1 MRIAKNIKSVTNI
14 IPNNVKLV
22 AVSKTKSINL
32 IESAYKAGQRD
43 FGENKVQE
51 LVNKFENLPKDINWH
66 MIGHL
71 QRNKVKYI
79 APFIYL
85 IQSVDSLRLLI
96 EINKQGIKNNRVI
109 NVLVQMDISNDE
121 TKFGFSFQEFEE
133 LINKNEIKTLKN
145 ICIKGMMGMAS
156 FTKDENKIKDE
167 FYSLHKFY
175 KKHKKFLNLEILS
188 MGMSGDFK
196 IAINC
201 NSNLI
206 RLGSSIFGDR

>member
-1 MRIAKNIKSVTNI
+1 MRIAKNIKSVTDI

-51 LVNKFENLPKDINWH
+51 LVDKFENLPKDINWH

>member
-1 MRIAKNIKSVTNI
+1 MRIAKNIKNVTDI

-32 IESAYKAGQRD
+32 IESAYRAGQRD

-121 TKFGFSFQEFEE
+121 TKFGFSYQEFEE

-145 ICIKGMMGMAS
+145 ICIKGMMGMGS

>member
-1 MRIAKNIKSVTNI
+1 MRIAKNIKSVTDI

-32 IESAYKAGQRD
+32 IESAYRAGQRD

-121 TKFGFSFQEFEE
+121 TKFGFSYQEFEE

-196 IAINC
+196 IAIKY

>member
-1 MRIAKNIKSVTNI
+1 MRIAKNIKSFTDI

-32 IESAYKAGQRD
+32 IESAYRAGQRD

-121 TKFGFSFQEFEE
+121 TKFGFSYQEFEE

>member
-1 MRIAKNIKSVTNI
+1 MRIAKNIKSFTDV

-51 LVNKFENLPKDINWH
+51 LVDKFENLPKDINWH

>member
-1 MRIAKNIKSVTNI
+1 MRIAKNIKSVTDI

-22 AVSKTKSINL
+22 AISKTKSINL

-121 TKFGFSFQEFEE
+121 TKFGFSYQEFEE
-133 LINKNEIKTLKN
+133 LINKNEINNLKN

>member
-1 MRIAKNIKSVTNI
+1 MRIAKNIKSFTDI

-32 IESAYKAGQRD
+32 IESAYRAGQRD

-109 NVLVQMDISNDE
+109 NVLVQMDISNDK
-121 TKFGFSFQEFEE
+121 TKFGFSYQEFEE
-133 LINKNEIKTLKN
+133 LINKNEINTLKN

-167 FYSLHKFY
+167 FYSLNKFY

>member
-1 MRIAKNIKSVTNI
+1 MRIAKNIKSITDI

-32 IESAYKAGQRD
+32 IESAYKVGQRD

-121 TKFGFSFQEFEE
+121 TKFGFSYQEFEE

-175 KKHKKFLNLEILS
+175 KKYKKILNLEILS

>member
-32 IESAYKAGQRD
+32 IESAYRAGQRD

-133 LINKNEIKTLKN
+133 LINKNEINNLKN

>member
-1 MRIAKNIKSVTNI
+1 MRIAKNIRSVTDI

-133 LINKNEIKTLKN
+133 LISKNEIKTLKN

-167 FYSLHKFY
+167 FYSLNKFY
-175 KKHKKFLNLEILS
+175 KKYKKFLNLEILS

>member
-1 MRIAKNIKSVTNI
+1 MKIAKNIKSFTDI

-22 AVSKTKSINL
+22 AVSKTKSVNL

-51 LVNKFENLPKDINWH
+51 LVDKFENLPKDINWH

>member
-1 MRIAKNIKSVTNI
+1 MRIAKNIKSFTDI

-133 LINKNEIKTLKN
+133 LINKNEINALKN

>member
-1 MRIAKNIKSVTNI
+1 MRIAKNIKSVTDI

-32 IESAYKAGQRD
+32 IESAYRAGQRD

-121 TKFGFSFQEFEE
+121 TKFGFSYQEFEE
-133 LINKNEIKTLKN
+133 LINKNEIKSLKN

-167 FYSLHKFY
+167 FYSLNKFY

>member
-1 MRIAKNIKSVTNI
+1 MRIAKNIKSVTDI

-32 IESAYKAGQRD
+32 IESAYRAGQRD

-121 TKFGFSFQEFEE
+121 TKFGFSYQEFEE

-175 KKHKKFLNLEILS
+175 KKYKKILNLEILS
-188 MGMSGDFK
+188 IGMSGDFK

>member
-1 MRIAKNIKSVTNI
+1 MRIAKNIKNVTDI

-145 ICIKGMMGMAS
+145 ISIKGMMGMAS

>member
-1 MRIAKNIKSVTNI
+1 MRIAKNIKSFTDI

-121 TKFGFSFQEFEE
+121 TKFGFSYQEFEE
-133 LINKNEIKTLKN
+133 LINKNEINTLKN

-167 FYSLHKFY
+167 FYSLNKFY

>member
-1 MRIAKNIKSVTNI
+1 MKIAKNIKSFTDI

-51 LVNKFENLPKDINWH
+51 LVDKFENLPKDINWH

-109 NVLVQMDISNDE
+109 NVLIQMDISNDE

-133 LINKNEIKTLKN
+133 LINKNEINTLKN
-145 ICIKGMMGMAS
+145 ICIRGMMGMAS

>member
-1 MRIAKNIKSVTNI
+1 MRIAKNIKSVTDI

-51 LVNKFENLPKDINWH
+51 LVNKFENLHKDINWH

-109 NVLVQMDISNDE
+109 NVLVQMDIYNDE
-121 TKFGFSFQEFEE
+121 TKFGFSYQEFEE

-156 FTKDENKIKDE
+156 FTNDENKIKDE

>member
-1 MRIAKNIKSVTNI
+1 MRIAKNIKNVTDI

-121 TKFGFSFQEFEE
+121 TKFGFSYHEFEE
-133 LINKNEIKTLKN
+133 LINKNEINALKN

>member
-1 MRIAKNIKSVTNI
+1 MRITKNIKSVTDI

-85 IQSVDSLRLLI
+85 IQSVDSLRLLV

>member
-1 MRIAKNIKSVTNI
+1 MRIAKNIKSITNI

-133 LINKNEIKTLKN
+133 LISKNEIKTLKN

-175 KKHKKFLNLEILS
+175 KKHKRFLNLEILS

>member
-1 MRIAKNIKSVTNI
+1 MRIAKNIKTFTDI

-96 EINKQGIKNNRVI
+96 EINKQGNKNNRVI

-156 FTKDENKIKDE
+156 FTKDENKIRDE
-167 FYSLHKFY
+167 FYSLNKFY
-175 KKHKKFLNLEILS
+175 RKHKKFLNLEILS

>member
-1 MRIAKNIKSVTNI
+1 MRIAKNIKSVTDI

-32 IESAYKAGQRD
+32 IESAYRAGQRD

-121 TKFGFSFQEFEE
+121 TKFGFSYQEFEE

-167 FYSLHKFY
+167 FYSLYEFY

>member
-1 MRIAKNIKSVTNI
+1 MRIAKNIKSVTDI

-32 IESAYKAGQRD
+32 IESAYRAGQRD

-121 TKFGFSFQEFEE
+121 TKFGFSYQEFEE

-167 FYSLHKFY
+167 FNSLHKFY
-175 KKHKKFLNLEILS
+175 KKHKKILNLEILS

>member
-1 MRIAKNIKSVTNI
+1 MRIAKNIKNVTDI

-51 LVNKFENLPKDINWH
+51 LVDKFENLPKDINWH

-121 TKFGFSFQEFEE
+121 TKFGFSYQEFEE
-133 LINKNEIKTLKN
+133 LINKNKINTLKN
-145 ICIKGMMGMAS
+145 ICIRGMMGMAS

>member
-1 MRIAKNIKSVTNI
+1 MRIAKNIKSVTDI
-14 IPNNVKLV
+14 IPKNVKLV

-109 NVLVQMDISNDE
+109 NILVQMDISNDE

-133 LINKNEIKTLKN
+133 LISKNEIKTLKN

>member
-1 MRIAKNIKSVTNI
+1 MRIAKNIKSFTDI

-109 NVLVQMDISNDE
+109 NVLVQMDISNDK
-121 TKFGFSFQEFEE
+121 TKFGFSYHEFEE
-133 LINKNEIKTLKN
+133 LINKNEINTLKN

>member
-1 MRIAKNIKSVTNI
+1 MRIAKNIKSVTDI

-32 IESAYKAGQRD
+32 IESAYRAGQRD

-109 NVLVQMDISNDE
+109 NVLVQMNISNDE
-121 TKFGFSFQEFEE
+121 TKFGFSYQEFEE
-133 LINKNEIKTLKN
+133 LINKNEIKTMKS

>member
-1 MRIAKNIKSVTNI
+1 MRIAKNIKSVTDI

-121 TKFGFSFQEFEE
+121 TKFGFSYQEFEE
-133 LINKNEIKTLKN
+133 LINKNEINTLKN

>member
-32 IESAYKAGQRD
+32 IESAYRAGQRD

-121 TKFGFSFQEFEE
+121 TKFGFSYQEFEE

>member
-1 MRIAKNIKSVTNI
+1 MKIAKNIKSFTEI

-109 NVLVQMDISNDE
+109 NVLLQMDISNDE
-121 TKFGFSFQEFEE
+121 TKFGFSYQEFEE
-133 LINKNEIKTLKN
+133 LINKNEINTLKN

-167 FYSLHKFY
+167 FYSLDKFY
-175 KKHKKFLNLEILS
+175 KKYKKFLNLEILS

>member
-1 MRIAKNIKSVTNI
+1 MRIAKNIKNVTDI

-51 LVNKFENLPKDINWH
+51 LVDKFENLPKDINWH

-121 TKFGFSFQEFEE
+121 TKFGFSYQEFEE
-133 LINKNEIKTLKN
+133 LIKKNEINTLKN

-167 FYSLHKFY
+167 FYSLHEFY

>member
-1 MRIAKNIKSVTNI
+1 MRIAKNIKSVTDI

-32 IESAYKAGQRD
+32 IESAYRAGQRD

-167 FYSLHKFY
+167 FYSLNKFY

>member
-1 MRIAKNIKSVTNI
+1 MRIAKNIKSFTDI

-32 IESAYKAGQRD
+32 IESAYRAGQRD

-121 TKFGFSFQEFEE
+121 TKFGFGYQEFEE

-175 KKHKKFLNLEILS
+175 KKHKKFLNLKILS

>member
-1 MRIAKNIKSVTNI
+1 MRIAKNIKSVTDI

-51 LVNKFENLPKDINWH
+51 LVDKFENLPKDINWH

-109 NVLVQMDISNDE
+109 NILVQMDISNDE
-121 TKFGFSFQEFEE
+121 TKFGFSYQEFEE
-133 LINKNEIKTLKN
+133 LINKNEIKTMKN

>member
-1 MRIAKNIKSVTNI
+1 MRIAKNIKNVTDI

-32 IESAYKAGQRD
+32 IESAYRAGQRD

-121 TKFGFSFQEFEE
+121 TKFGFSYQEFEE

>member
-32 IESAYKAGQRD
+32 IESAYRAGQRD

-175 KKHKKFLNLEILS
+175 KKYKKFLNLEILS

>member
-1 MRIAKNIKSVTNI
+1 MRIAKNIKSVTDI

-32 IESAYKAGQRD
+32 IESAYKTGQRD

-121 TKFGFSFQEFEE
+121 TKFGFSYQEFEE

-167 FYSLHKFY
+167 FYSLNKFY